1 MSDPDNL
8 LLIGIL
14 PTASVNSIWRDIK
27 VYNNYAF
34 IVSEASNHGMQ
45 IFDLTRLRNTENIPT
60 VLILILILQIL
71 EGLIILLLMKKLDM
85 HTPLEIKILEEFFQE
100 ILA

>member
-1 MSDPDNL
+1 MGLSSHTSFVDMSDPDNL

-60 VLILILILQIL
+60 NI
-71 EGLIILLLMKKLDM
+71 
-85 HTPLEIKILEEFFQE
+85 
-100 ILA
+100 